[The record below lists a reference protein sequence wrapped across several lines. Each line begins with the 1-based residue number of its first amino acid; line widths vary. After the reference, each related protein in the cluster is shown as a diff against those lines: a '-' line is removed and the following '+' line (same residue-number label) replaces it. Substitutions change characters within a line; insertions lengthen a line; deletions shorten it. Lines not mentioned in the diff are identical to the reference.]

1 MSNPNFSPEYSSN
14 TIFYDTDISEC
25 LTDHIDNM
33 ASNISNLQSSKAN
46 VNHVHPEYASISHT
60 HSYNDLTDKPSIPVS
75 LPANGG
81 NADTLDD
88 QHASDFAAVS
98 HKHPVSDIT
107 SGILP
112 ISKGGT
118 GADTVDGALTNFGNI
133 GKVYSST
140 PNDKLI
146 AKMEMVTIASLT
158 LPAGVYIIV
167 GNHQWKVNGAG
178 CMYISRITKSD
189 DSVVYCIVRNDM
201 IGGGGAATSA
211 IVELTETTTIKYE
224 TYHQYNT
231 ATNAE
236 AIRFH
241 AVKIK

>member
-1 MSNPNFSPEYSSN
+1 MANPNFNPEYSSN
-14 TIFYDTDISEC
+14 SIWYDTDMDEC
-25 LTDHIDNM
+25 LTDHIDDMESDIN
-33 ASNISNLQSSKAN
+33 SLQSSKADI
-46 VNHVHPEYASISHT
+46 NHIHAEYAPIDHT
-60 HSYNDLTDKPSIPVS
+60 HSNY
-75 LPANGG
+75 
-81 NADTLDD
+81 
-88 QHASDFAAVS
+88 AAAS
-98 HKHPVSDIT
+98 HKHPVSDIM

-118 GADTVDGALTNFGNI
+118 GSETVAGALTNFGNI

-140 PNDKLI
+140 PNDKSI
-146 AKMEMVTIASLT
+146 EKMEMVTIASLT
-158 LPAGVYIIV
+158 LPAGVYVIV

-201 IGGGGAATSA
+201 IGGGGATAAA
-211 IVELTETTTIKYE
+211 IIELTETTTIKYE
-224 TYHQYNT
+224 TYHQYTT